1 MKKFITL
8 TFLIFY
14 FSQFLSSYVENEDS
28 APEFKL
34 SDSYGNEISLSSF
47 IGKKV
52 VLEWTN
58 HGCPYVAK
66 HYETG
71 NMQSTQ
77 EFAKEEE
84 IIWLSIISSA
94 PGTQGYVSSDEAN
107 ALTIT
112 RKASPSHVLFDPTG
126 EVGRI
131 YDAKT
136 TPHMYIINEEGLM
149 KYQGAIDDAGGR
161 GFMSRDLLKA
171 KNYVK
176 ESLKEMETGEA
187 ISSPVTKPYGCLL
200 YTSPSPRD

>member
-94 PGTQGYVSSDEAN
+94 PGTQGYVSSNEAN

-112 RKASPSHVLFDPTG
+112 RKASPTHVLFDPTG

-176 ESLKEMETGEA
+176 DSLKEMGKGEE
-187 ISSPVTKPYGCLL
+187 ISSPITKPYGCSVK
-200 YTSPSPRD
+200 YAS

>member
-14 FSQFLSSYVENEDS
+14 FPQFLSSYVENENN

-34 SDSYGNEISLSSF
+34 LDSYGNEISLSSF

-112 RKASPSHVLFDPTG
+112 WKASPSHVLFDPTG

-176 ESLKEMETGEA
+176 ESLKEMGTGEE
-187 ISSPVTKPYGCLL
+187 ISSPVTKPYGCSVK
-200 YTSPSPRD
+200 YAS

>member
-14 FSQFLSSYVENEDS
+14 FSQFLSSYVENEDN

-176 ESLKEMETGEA
+176 DSLKEMGTGEE
-187 ISSPVTKPYGCLL
+187 ISSPITKPYGCSVK
-200 YTSPSPRD
+200 YAS

>member
-94 PGTQGYVSSDEAN
+94 PGTQGYVSSNEAN

-112 RKASPSHVLFDPTG
+112 RKASPTHVLFDPTG

-176 ESLKEMETGEA
+176 ESLKEMGTGKE
-187 ISSPVTKPYGCLL
+187 ISSPVTKPYGCSVK
-200 YTSPSPRD
+200 YAS

>member
-14 FSQFLSSYVENEDS
+14 FSQFLSSYVENEDN

-34 SDSYGNEISLSSF
+34 SDSYGNEIALSSF

-112 RKASPSHVLFDPTG
+112 RKASPTHVLFDPTG

-176 ESLKEMETGEA
+176 DSLKEMGTGKG
-187 ISSPVTKPYGCLL
+187 ISSPITKPYGCSVK
-200 YTSPSPRD
+200 YAS

>member
-14 FSQFLSSYVENEDS
+14 LSQFLSSYVENEDS

-34 SDSYGNEISLSSF
+34 SDSYGNEVSLSSF

-77 EFAKEEE
+77 EFAKEDE

-94 PGTQGYVSSDEAN
+94 PGTQGYVSSNEAN

-126 EVGRI
+126 KVGRI

-136 TPHMYIINEEGLM
+136 TPHMYIINEQGLM

-176 ESLKEMETGEA
+176 ESLQQMGTGEE
-187 ISSPVTKPYGCLL
+187 ISSPVTKPYGCSVK
-200 YTSPSPRD
+200 YAS

>member
-14 FSQFLSSYVENEDS
+14 FSQFLSSYVENEDN

-112 RKASPSHVLFDPTG
+112 RKASPTHVLFDPTG

-176 ESLKEMETGEA
+176 ESLREMGTGEE
-187 ISSPVTKPYGCLL
+187 ISSPVTKPYGCSVK
-200 YTSPSPRD
+200 YAS

>member
-14 FSQFLSSYVENEDS
+14 FSQFLSSFVENEDS

-34 SDSYGNEISLSSF
+34 SNSFGNEISLSSF
-47 IGKKV
+47 IGKIV

-176 ESLKEMETGEA
+176 ESLKEMNTGEE
-187 ISSPVTKPYGCLL
+187 ISSPVTKPYGCSVK
-200 YTSPSPRD
+200 YAS

>member
-14 FSQFLSSYVENEDS
+14 FSQFLSSYVENEDN

-94 PGTQGYVSSDEAN
+94 PGTQGYVSSVEAN

-112 RKASPSHVLFDPTG
+112 RKASPTHVLFDPTG
-126 EVGRI
+126 KVGRI

-176 ESLKEMETGEA
+176 DSLKEMGKGEE
-187 ISSPVTKPYGCLL
+187 ISSPITKPYGCSVK
-200 YTSPSPRD
+200 YAS

>member
-14 FSQFLSSYVENEDS
+14 FSQFLSSYVENENS

-34 SDSYGNEISLSSF
+34 LDSYGNEISLSSF

-77 EFAKEEE
+77 DFAKEEE

-94 PGTQGYVSSDEAN
+94 PGTQGYVSSDDAN

-126 EVGRI
+126 KVGRI

-149 KYQGAIDDAGGR
+149 KYQGVIDDAGGR
-161 GFMSRDLLKA
+161 GFMNRDLLRA

-176 ESLKEMETGEA
+176 ESLQQMGTGEE
-187 ISSPVTKPYGCLL
+187 ISSPVTKPYGCSVK
-200 YTSPSPRD
+200 YAS

>member
-1 MKKFITL
+1 
-8 TFLIFY
+8 
-14 FSQFLSSYVENEDS
+14 
-28 APEFKL
+28 
-34 SDSYGNEISLSSF
+34 
-47 IGKKV
+47 
-52 VLEWTN
+52 
-58 HGCPYVAK
+58 
-66 HYETG
+66 
-71 NMQSTQ
+71 MQSTQ

-126 EVGRI
+126 KVGRI

-176 ESLKEMETGEA
+176 ESLQQMGTGEE
-187 ISSPVTKPYGCLL
+187 ISSPVTKPYGCSVTVS
-200 YTSPSPRD
+200 YTHLTLPTTPYV

>member
-1 MKKFITL
+1 MKKFITF

-14 FSQFLSSYVENEDS
+14 FSQFLSSFVENEDS

-34 SDSYGNEISLSSF
+34 SNSFGNEISLSSF

-107 ALTIT
+107 ALTIK

-176 ESLKEMETGEA
+176 ESLKEMNTGEE
-187 ISSPVTKPYGCLL
+187 ISSPVTKPYGCSVK
-200 YTSPSPRD
+200 YAS